1 MKLSVKKAS
10 CLVLMM
16 SCLGCSEAQP
26 VNVKDSADEQSI
38 EEYKEMVAA
47 EEAANAGSEKNGMKP
62 PKE

>member
-1 MKLSVKKAS
+1 
-10 CLVLMM
+10 MM
-16 SCLGCSEAQP
+16 SCLGCGGSQP

-47 EEAANAGSEKNGMKP
+47 EEAANAGSEKNGVKP